1 MRINKI
7 IIFSF
12 AFIISGCSI
21 FGGGF
26 STKNPLKMQQELSI
40 DARYLLDDA
49 FNLAPSKLK
58 PALVDHHFHLIG
70 NGQTINKVCPSIDL
84 SDVPKNASLKTWLN
98 KKRFSLLSPISK
110 VKTSVLMNTVKV
122 KNKNNADVESV
133 KRVLELVEGLVK
145 GENGYNFRVHLLAID
160 GYYEKPSHEGFY
172 LKTGYSKFVESKT
185 DLVIPNWYTI
195 KLAECLNNK
204 FKHSNPFVPVISIN
218 PYREDA
224 LIRLE
229 ELKDKARYIKWVAP
243 SQGFDPSN
251 PLIKPFYQK
260 VKEFGMV
267 IMSHTGDEHAFNV
280 MDESTREFGNPLL
293 MRNALDMG
301 IPVILSHAGGDDVKN
316 FAGQRLTSI
325 GDQSHAKK
333 HRHGLDLSHEYRNH
347 WNFMKMILDE
357 KNKEDWCLFGDISA
371 LTLGKNFQHF
381 KALMGAQKDQLQYRL
396 LYGSDYPL
404 AASRFLFPLRGLIE
418 QGYLHPSLEA
428 SLEELFSYN
437 PLAFDIAVKR
447 NLHHPDSD
455 DWLTNLP
462 KETFM
467 SLEENIRREKTAT
480 NFTGVKRQ
488 ACFDWYKDAVGNIE

>member
-1 MRINKI
+1 MNVYRLTIL
-7 IIFSF
+7 IIFTLV
-12 AFIISGCSI
+12 ISGCSI

-26 STKNPLKMQQELSI
+26 STKDPLKMKQELST

-70 NGQTINKVCPSIDL
+70 NGQTITDICPSADL
-84 SDVPKNASLKTWLN
+84 TDVPQGSVLSTWLN
-98 KKRFSLLSPISK
+98 QDRFNWSEPVSK
-110 VKTSVLMNTVKV
+110 IKTSVLMNTVRV
-122 KNKNNADVESV
+122 KSKTNADVESV
-133 KRVLELVEGLVK
+133 QRVLELVEGLAK
-145 GENGYNFRVHLLAID
+145 GKNGYNFRVHLLAVD
-160 GYYEKPSHEGFY
+160 GFY
-172 LKTGYSKFVESKT
+172 EAPKKNNFYIKTGRSQFVEAKT
-185 DLVIPNWYTI
+185 DLVIPNWYTV
-195 KLAECLNNK
+195 KLAECLNSK
-204 FKHSNPFVPVISIN
+204 FKHQNPFVPVISIN
-218 PYREDA
+218 PYRKDA

-229 ELKDKARYIKWVAP
+229 ELKGKARYIKWVAP
-243 SQGFDPSN
+243 SQGFDPSD
-251 PLIKPFYQK
+251 PLIKLFYQK

-316 FAGQRLTSI
+316 FEGQRLTST
-325 GDQSHAKK
+325 GDQTHAKK
-333 HRHGLDLSHEYRNH
+333 HSHGLPLSHEYRNH

-357 KNKEDWCLFGDISA
+357 KNKNDWCLFGDISA
-371 LTLGKNFQHF
+371 LTLDKNFQHF
-381 KALMGAQKDQLQYRL
+381 KALMGEQKDQLQYRL

-418 QGYLHPSLEA
+418 QNYLHPSLEA

-447 NLHHPDSD
+447 NLNHPDSN

-467 SLEENIRREKTAT
+467 SVEENIRREKKVTS
-480 NFTGVKRQ
+480 FKGVKRQ
-488 ACFDWYKDAVGNIE
+488 ACFNWYEITVGSF